1 MKTTMFALLTAG
13 LLAAAPALAVDGHG
27 NAANPEQMKPNLGT
41 VSGGPNHSDD
51 PRVREA
57 QEKGP
62 DGKPLHSDTDGHA
75 HGHSHGK
82 K

>member
-1 MKTTMFALLTAG
+1 
-13 LLAAAPALAVDGHG
+13 
-27 NAANPEQMKPNLGT
+27 MKPNLGT

-51 PRVREA
+51 PRVRET
-57 QEKGP
+57 QDKGP

-75 HGHSHGK
+75 HGHGHGK